1 MLKNGHNI
9 DDQLDRDKEGLF
21 EEKARVIE
29 DDLSFK
35 NNWVSS
41 QVEQLNLTRGRLL
54 SVYSKW
60 TLSTVRLVTL
70 TTTGSANLGRQ

>member
-9 DDQLDRDKEGLF
+9 DDQLDSDR
-21 EEKARVIE
+21 RC
-29 DDLSFK
+29 LSFK

>member
-29 DDLSFK
+29 DILGS
-35 NNWVSS
+35 
-41 QVEQLNLTRGRLL
+41 RI
-54 SVYSKW
+54 
-60 TLSTVRLVTL
+60 
-70 TTTGSANLGRQ
+70 TGFRAR